1 MGGPALVRRRLTFAA
16 VRSKVRRRGAID
28 KAAAVPRKRPSL
40 LLILLALLLSPA
52 AAFAQQDEAAVK
64 ADFIPKFARYVQW
77 PANTHPAS
85 NQPFQLCVIG
95 HDPFGEVLD
104 RAATAELIEGHTI
117 LVRRMETPDGAE
129 GCHLAFVQGSAPE
142 ETARYLLAMRALP
155 VLTITD
161 GRAGPQRGMIHF
173 TVSTGRVRFFIDEAA
188 AAEHGLS
195 ISSRLLALAL
205 GVRQRRS

>member
-1 MGGPALVRRRLTFAA
+1 MLF
-16 VRSKVRRRGAID
+16 
-28 KAAAVPRKRPSL
+28 
-40 LLILLALLLSPA
+40 LLALVLVPA
-52 AAFAQQDEAAVK
+52 PALAQQDEAAVK

-77 PANTHPAS
+77 PANVHPAS

-95 HDPFGEVLD
+95 HDPFGEMLD
-104 RAATAELIEGHTI
+104 RAAAAELIEGHTI
-117 LVRRMETPDGAE
+117 QVRRLTTPEGAE
-129 GCHLAFVQGSAPE
+129 GCHLAFVQGLVPE
-142 ETARYLLAMRALP
+142 ETARYLLAMRVRP

-173 TVSTGRVRFFIDEAA
+173 TVSAGRVRFFIDEAA
-188 AAEHGLS
+188 AAEHGLT